1 MDKPDNPPAR
11 DRGPHAFPL
20 QIPNPEGGTFFD
32 PGMLLRDYF
41 AAAALTGMN
50 ATLVETTNW
59 PTADGA
65 NLMAEA
71 AYRQADAMLAARQ
84 GGGHE

>member
-1 MDKPDNPPAR
+1 MTRAENPPAFPHDGSGPGGSLQ
-11 DRGPHAFPL
+11 DR
-20 QIPNPEGGTFFD
+20 T
-32 PGMLLRDYF
+32 GMTLRDYF